1 METPSRR
8 FGMVNEIIQLAD
20 SHRIEDP
27 IQLVWMVNE
36 AEQLVARLADNLLH
50 HRDKLDGVGGW
61 SLGLPSHTAFFTI
74 ETSSMG
80 PENPRLQVP
89 NHLGREKEIP
99 NESPL
104 VDARLGHRVTACFPR

>member
-1 METPSRR
+1 
-8 FGMVNEIIQLAD
+8 MVNEIVQLAD
-20 SHRIEDP
+20 CHCIEDP

-74 ETSSMG
+74 GTSPMG
-80 PENPRLQVP
+80 PRNLRLQVP
-89 NHLGREKEIP
+89 NQCDQNSIR
-99 NESPL
+99 
-104 VDARLGHRVTACFPR
+104 